1 MGAFQ
6 NKAVQLVKVSTGEEP
21 ASQDD
26 LVRGQVLR
34 AMLELYQA
42 AGGLLDELIETAQET
57 LQPQAEAQRVDVA
70 MGDLMQSLA
79 LLGYVHDIDIIQ
91 AGYNTLE
98 AQIKEL
104 RQRHHLRD
112 D

>member
-6 NKAVQLVKVSTGEEP
+6 NKAVQLVKVRTGEEP
-21 ASQDD
+21 ASQED
-26 LVRGQVLR
+26 LVRDQVLR
-34 AMLELYQA
+34 SMLELYQA
-42 AGGLLDELIETAQET
+42 AGGSLDELIETAHQT
-57 LQPQAEAQRVDVA
+57 LQPLAEVPRVDVA

-91 AGYNTLE
+91 AGYNTLD
-98 AQIKEL
+98 AQIREL
-104 RQRHHLRD
+104 RQRHDLMD

>member
-6 NKAVQLVKVSTGEEP
+6 NKAVNLVKVRTGEEP
-21 ASQDD
+21 SSQED
-26 LVRGQVLR
+26 LVRDKVLR

-42 AGGLLDELIETAQET
+42 TGGLLDELIETANQT
-57 LQPQAEAQRVDVA
+57 MDPDAEVQRVDVA

-91 AGYNTLE
+91 AGYNTLD
-98 AQIKEL
+98 AQIKQL
-104 RQRHHLRD
+104 RLRHGQLED
-112 D
+112 

>member
-21 ASQDD
+21 ASQEDI
-26 LVRGQVLR
+26 VRNQVLR
-34 AMLELYQA
+34 AMLTLYQST
-42 AGGLLDELIETAQET
+42 GGLLDELLEAAHQT
-57 LQPQAEAQRVDVA
+57 LDPHEEVPRVDVA

-98 AQIKEL
+98 AQIREL
-104 RQRHHLRD
+104 RQRHHPFED
-112 D
+112 